1 MKKTLFTLF
10 LFFLTISNI
19 GAHTSHYKGIK
30 VINMDVFRNGKL
42 IGYSNYF
49 FTHGENTLEVKN
61 YTKFKVKLFD
71 IVIFSISGEALEKYK
86 YDKLVSYNSTTFQND
101 KEKYVRL
108 KYDKSNNNFIIDGS
122 SFKGKASTDAIIGN
136 WWNHKI
142 LKVDKQISPI
152 SGSVKKQLVKFIGK
166 ENIKLNK
173 KDYILDRYKL
183 VSKNNNLPDN
193 KKLDFDI
200 WVNPKNNLIYKVSY
214 NRAGKW
220 EYRLKDFEIN

>member
-108 KYDKSNNNFIIDGS
+108 KYDKLNNNFIIDGS

-183 VSKNNNLPDN
+183 VSKNNNLPDD

>member
-101 KEKYVRL
+101 IEKYVRL

-183 VSKNNNLPDN
+183 VSKNNNLPDD